1 MKHLHYFIKQW
12 DSGSPLLYIVNSNVF
27 VLVLFLE
34 RVGEFT
40 GQSSSSSC
48 KRSSADYLN
57 TGVGGIESQPK
68 HWSVSWELYI
78 KFPHAPQSLSNL
90 SLVES

>member
-12 DSGSPLLYIVNSNVF
+12 DSGSPLLYVVDSNGFVF
-27 VLVLFLE
+27 FLFLE
-34 RVGEFT
+34 RDGEFT
-40 GQSSSSSC
+40 GQFSPSSC
-48 KRSSADYLN
+48 SRSSADYLN
-57 TGVGGIESQPK
+57 MGIGGIESQPK

>member
-1 MKHLHYFIKQW
+1 MSIFSY
-12 DSGSPLLYIVNSNVF
+12 
-27 VLVLFLE
+27 
-34 RVGEFT
+34 
-40 GQSSSSSC
+40 SSYC
-48 KRSSADYLN
+48 KRSSADSLN
-57 TGVGGIESQPK
+57 IGVGGIESQLK